1 MKDDHVPTQN
11 RLVPEHQ
18 CAVLSFCS
26 KNRVP
31 FCQLSETD
39 SLSTPIIGDLLPIQP
54 FRT

>member
-1 MKDDHVPTQN
+1 MKTIMYQRRIDWYLSIN
-11 RLVPEHQ
+11 ALS
-18 CAVLSFCS
+18 LSFCS